1 MVDRVETDVSPFK
14 PGGRFVDE
22 SGTLTGEAYRFLDQI
37 WKRTGGFQDGAWDT
51 SAIAESLQTQISELN
66 TIVEGL
72 LAERQFADES
82 RALDLLQRIEALE
95 AGLADTAEVS
105 ESALRQ
111 ALNVDRPNVITAAID
126 RIRLA
131 ENAATRTVSGI
142 LSSHNVWPSG
152 FGPNG
157 NIANKGT
164 NDAGTNWPSK
174 TLEIKPSV
182 SLKDVRAGSPV
193 LVWISY
199 KLDSTASAYD
209 WMYYEHEIFRVSSGA
224 AIPNYGVTT
233 GRIDSELLFDGV
245 SSGNA
250 HVSGNMGSQ
259 AIERT
264 KPGVN
269 GMILIDTPS
278 ADGDYDY
285 WFRWRVDDQ
294 YAFAV
299 DGFEGPD
306 AGSGTREPR
315 LSDIRI
321 ICTNLAR

>member
-1 MVDRVETDVSPFK
+1 MVDRIETDVSPFK
-14 PGGRFVDE
+14 PGGRFVEED
-22 SGTLTGEAYRFLDQI
+22 GTLTGDGYRFLDQI
-37 WKRTGGFQDGAWDT
+37 WKRTGGFTDGAWDS

-66 TIVEGL
+66 TTVEGL
-72 LAERQFADES
+72 LAERGFQDES

-95 AGLADTAEVS
+95 AGLVDTSDQAEA
-105 ESALRQ
+105 ALRQ

-131 ENAATRTVSGI
+131 ENAATRTVNGT

-152 FGPNG
+152 FGPSG

-199 KLDSTASAYD
+199 KLDSTAGAYE
-209 WMYYEHEIFRVSSGA
+209 WMYYEHEVFRVASGA
-224 AIPNYGVTT
+224 GIPNYGVTT
-233 GRIDSELLFDGV
+233 GRLDSELLFDGV
-245 SSGNA
+245 SSGNS
-250 HVSGNMGSQ
+250 HVSGNMGAN

-269 GMILIDTPS
+269 GMILIDTPPDS
-278 ADGDYDY
+278 GDYDY

-315 LSDIRI
+315 LSDVRI